1 VVKEGQEK
9 QPSRLTYTITSQII
23 LAKTFNW
30 LIVMWKN
37 LTMPFFFSEI
47 KKEKQKAINQ
57 VIPQIDIKKCSFC
70 KSCVEYCEFNAIVII
85 PIADFAEVNKNLC
98 HSCGACSVACKT
110 GAIKEVEEPIGNV
123 NFYNTH
129 QGKGLIEGNLRIGSA
144 MQTMLIKELKKEVDP
159 ENEITLLD
167 APPGTSCPVVET
179 TSDADFVVLVTEPT
193 PFGLHDLKLM
203 VELMNDLKKD
213 IRGGYQ

>member
-1 VVKEGQEK
+1 MAYKIAIASGK
-9 QPSRLTYTITSQII
+9 GGTG
-23 LAKTFNW
+23 KTTLSVNLYNYFSNHFS
-30 LIVMWKN
+30 KN
-37 LTMPFFFSEI
+37 IQLVDCDVEEPNDAIFFSEI

-129 QGKGLIEGNLRIGSA
+129 QGK
-144 MQTMLIKELKKEVDP
+144 V
-159 ENEITLLD
+159 
-167 APPGTSCPVVET
+167 
-179 TSDADFVVLVTEPT
+179 
-193 PFGLHDLKLM
+193 
-203 VELMNDLKKD
+203 
-213 IRGGYQ
+213 